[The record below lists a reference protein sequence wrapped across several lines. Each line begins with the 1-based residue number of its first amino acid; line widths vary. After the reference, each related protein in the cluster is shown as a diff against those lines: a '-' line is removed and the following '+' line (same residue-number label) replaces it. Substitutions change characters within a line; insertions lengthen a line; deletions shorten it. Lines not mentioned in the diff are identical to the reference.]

1 MWMVIDRKRMDMNG
15 DGLPAV
21 FEAIHFITLNS
32 NLYELFSFSECSNW
46 PKNEFQSFY
55 RVH

>member
-1 MWMVIDRKRMDMNG
+1 MGMVIDRKRMDMNG